1 MTAQR
6 VPRPERIAAALP
18 QVLAP
23 QPLARLRAAL
33 FVVAL
38 LPLARLVWLGATAGL
53 GANPVEF
60 VLRSL
65 GTAALAFLV
74 ITLSVTPLR
83 LATGWA
89 WLLRL
94 RRMLGLFTFFY
105 ATLHVTA
112 YVWLDQWFD
121 GAAIAADIAKR
132 PYVTAGFAALLLLVP
147 LALTS
152 TNGWV
157 RRLGARNWQR
167 LHRLVYPIAGLAVL
181 HFWWQRAAKNDIGEP
196 LAWACVVALLL
207 GLRLLRRPWS
217 RYGSIDSEANSSST
231 GSRRRT
237 S

>member
-6 VPRPERIAAALP
+6 VPRPGWIGAAVP
-18 QVLAP
+18 QVLAA
-23 QPLARLRAAL
+23 QPLARLRAAV

-38 LPLARLVWLGATAGL
+38 LPLARLVWLGATASL

-60 VLRSL
+60 VLRAL
-65 GTAALAFLV
+65 GASALALLV

-105 ATLHVTA
+105 AALHFTA

-121 GAAIAADIAKR
+121 VAAIAADVAKR
-132 PYVTAGFAALLLLVP
+132 PYVTAGLAALLLLVP
-147 LALTS
+147 LAVTS

-157 RRLGARNWQR
+157 RRLGAANWQR
-167 LHRLVYPIAGLAVL
+167 LHRLVYLIAPLAVL
-181 HFWWQRAAKNDIGEP
+181 HLWWQRSAKNDLGEP
-196 LAWACVVALLL
+196 LAWAGVVALLL
-207 GLRLLRRPWS
+207 GLRLLRRLRS
-217 RYGSIDSEANSSST
+217 RYGRVDSEANSSST